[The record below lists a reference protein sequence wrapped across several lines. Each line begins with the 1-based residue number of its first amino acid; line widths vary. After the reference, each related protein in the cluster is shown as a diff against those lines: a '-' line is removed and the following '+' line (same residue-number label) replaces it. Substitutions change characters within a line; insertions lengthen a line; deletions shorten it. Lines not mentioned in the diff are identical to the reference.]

1 MNQVYTY
8 VLVTRAASNLLVAV
22 VGDGD
27 VNAEDGNGNGLAVA
41 AEEAAEVDAEETA
54 GLLLGLVVT
63 ARDLVLAVVHVGA
76 LVVGLLDGREL
87 DVAVNLGVDV
97 VGVTALGGAMG
108 DGGGEGGE
116 GQDDGLNGEHFDGSW
131 D

>member
-27 VNAEDGNGNGLAVA
+27 VNSEDGNGNGLAVA

-116 GQDDGLNGEHFDGSW
+116 GQDDGLNGEHFDGAW